1 MMLML
6 GRASDLLKKVFW
18 YSRRLVYHMA
28 TDHDRRALRVLVLL
42 HFACVLWICLDSVL
56 LRLVRVG
63 FTFEVG

>member
-18 YSRRLVYHMA
+18 YSRLVYHMA

-42 HFACVLWICLDSVL
+42 HFACLLWICLDLL